1 MSYKD
6 ITVTTSDFVSTITL
20 NRPPANAINLGI
32 REELNQAII
41 ELEQSKETRVVVIT
55 GTGNMAFSVG
65 MDVTDISN
73 IRKGPNG
80 NEVFNRI
87 ERFTKP
93 VIASINGHALGGGC
107 ELALVC
113 HFRFMTDNPKAT
125 IGCPELNLGIT
136 PGWGGIQRL
145 PRLLGRSKALD
156 MILFSKRLLPQE
168 ALAIGLV
175 DRTFPRAEL
184 MKETMAFALA
194 LTKRPP
200 IAVSAVLNGM
210 AVGLEKGIE
219 EGIRVDREWAG
230 KIGQSND
237 AKEGFTAFLAKREP
251 VFKGE

>member
-6 ITVTTSDFVSTITL
+6 ITVTTGDFVSTITL

-32 REELNQAII
+32 REELSQAII
-41 ELEQSKETRVVVIT
+41 ELEQSKDTRVVIIT
-55 GTGNMAFSVG
+55 GAGDKGFSAG
-65 MDVTDISN
+65 MDVADIAN
-73 IRKGPNG
+73 IKKGPNG
-80 NEVFNRI
+80 NDVFNRI
-87 ERFTKP
+87 DRLTKP
-93 VIASINGHALGGGC
+93 VIASINGYALGGGC

-113 HFRFMTDNPKAT
+113 HFRFMTDNPRAT

-156 MILFSKRLLPQE
+156 MILFSKRLSPQE

-175 DRTFPRAEL
+175 DRVFPRAEL

-219 EGIRVDREWAG
+219 EGIRVDREWSD
-230 KIGQSND
+230 KIAKSND
-237 AKEGFTAFLAKREP
+237 AKEGFTAFLERREP
-251 VFKGE
+251 VFRGE

>member
-6 ITVTTSDFVSTITL
+6 ITVATRDLVSTITL

-32 REELNQAII
+32 RDELNQAII
-41 ELEQSKETRVVVIT
+41 KLEQSRETRVVIIT

-65 MDVTDISN
+65 MDVTDIAN
-73 IRKGPNG
+73 IKKGPNG
-80 NEVFNRI
+80 NDIFSRI
-87 ERFTKP
+87 DHLTKP

-107 ELALVC
+107 ELALAC

-175 DRTFPRAEL
+175 DRVFPRAEL

-219 EGIRVDREWAG
+219 EGIRVDREWSD
-230 KIGQSND
+230 KIAKSND
-237 AKEGFTAFLAKREP
+237 AKEGFTAFLERREP
-251 VFKGE
+251 VFRGE

>member
-1 MSYKD
+1 MSYQN
-6 ITVTTSDFVSTITL
+6 ITVTTKDFVSIITL

-41 ELEQSKETRVVVIT
+41 ELEQSKETRVVIIT

-65 MDVTDISN
+65 MDVTDIAN

-80 NEVFNRI
+80 NDIFSRI
-87 ERFTKP
+87 DRLSKP

-175 DRTFPRAEL
+175 DRVFPRAEL
-184 MKETMAFALA
+184 MKETLAFALG

-219 EGIRVDREWAG
+219 EGIRVDREWAN

-237 AKEGFTAFLAKREP
+237 AKEGFAAFLGKREP

>member
-1 MSYKD
+1 MNYQD
-6 ITVTTSDFVSTITL
+6 ITVTTRDFVSTIML

-41 ELEQSKETRVVVIT
+41 ELEQSKDTRVLIIT
-55 GTGNMAFSVG
+55 GAGDKGFSAG
-65 MDVTDISN
+65 MDVADIAN

-87 ERFTKP
+87 DRLTKP
-93 VIASINGHALGGGC
+93 VIASINGYALGGGC

-113 HFRFMTDNPKAT
+113 HFRFMTDNPRAT

-145 PRLLGRSKALD
+145 PCLLGRSKALD
-156 MILFSKRLLPQE
+156 MILFSKRLSPQE
-168 ALAIGLV
+168 ALATGVV
-175 DRTFPRAEL
+175 DRVFPRAEL

-219 EGIRVDREWAG
+219 EGIRVDREWSD
-230 KIGQSND
+230 KIAKSND
-237 AKEGFTAFLAKREP
+237 AKEGFTAFLERRDP
-251 VFKGE
+251 IFRGE

>member
-1 MSYKD
+1 MSYQD
-6 ITVTTSDFVSTITL
+6 ITVTTRDFVSTITL

-41 ELEQSKETRVVVIT
+41 ELEQNKDTRVMIIT
-55 GTGNMAFSVG
+55 GAGDWGFSVG
-65 MDVTDISN
+65 MDVTDIAN
-73 IRKGPNG
+73 IKKGPNG
-80 NEVFNRI
+80 NDVFNRI
-87 ERFTKP
+87 DRLTKP

-107 ELALVC
+107 ELALAC

-175 DRTFPRAEL
+175 DRVFPRAEL

-210 AVGLEKGIE
+210 AVGLAKGIE
-219 EGIRVDREWAG
+219 EGIRVDREWAE
-230 KIGQSND
+230 KIAKSND
-237 AKEGFTAFLAKREP
+237 AKEGFTAFLEKREP

>member
-1 MSYKD
+1 MNYKD
-6 ITVTTSDFVSTITL
+6 ITVTTRDFVSTITL

-41 ELEQSKETRVVVIT
+41 ELEQNKDTRVMIIT
-55 GTGNMAFSVG
+55 GAGDWGFSVG
-65 MDVTDISN
+65 MDVTDIAN
-73 IRKGPNG
+73 IKKGPNG
-80 NEVFNRI
+80 NDVFNRI
-87 ERFTKP
+87 DRLTKP

-107 ELALVC
+107 ELALAC

-175 DRTFPRAEL
+175 DRVFPRAEL

-210 AVGLEKGIE
+210 AVGLAKGIE
-219 EGIRVDREWAG
+219 EGIRVDREWAE
-230 KIGQSND
+230 KIAKSND
-237 AKEGFTAFLAKREP
+237 AKEGFTAFLEKREP

>member
-1 MSYKD
+1 MSYQD
-6 ITVTTSDFVSTITL
+6 ITVTTRDFVSTITL

-41 ELEQSKETRVVVIT
+41 ELEQNKDTRVVIIT
-55 GTGNMAFSVG
+55 GAGDKGFSVG
-65 MDVTDISN
+65 MDVTDIAN
-73 IRKGPNG
+73 IKKGPNG
-80 NEVFNRI
+80 NDVFSHIDRL
-87 ERFTKP
+87 TKP

-107 ELALVC
+107 ELALAC

-175 DRTFPRAEL
+175 DRVFPRAEL

-200 IAVSAVLNGM
+200 IAVSGVLNGM

-219 EGIRVDREWAG
+219 EGIRVDREWADRIA
-230 KIGQSND
+230 KSAD
-237 AKEGFTAFLAKREP
+237 AKEGFTAFLEKREP

>member
-1 MSYKD
+1 MSYQD
-6 ITVTTSDFVSTITL
+6 ITVTTRDFVSTITL

-41 ELEQSKETRVVVIT
+41 ELEQNKDTRVVIIT
-55 GTGNMAFSVG
+55 GAGDWGFSVG
-65 MDVTDISN
+65 MDVTDIAN
-73 IRKGPNG
+73 IKKGPNG
-80 NEVFNRI
+80 NDVFNRI
-87 ERFTKP
+87 DRLTKP

-107 ELALVC
+107 ELALAC
-113 HFRFMTDNPKAT
+113 HFRFITDNPKAT

-145 PRLLGRSKALD
+145 PRLLGRSRALD

-168 ALAIGLV
+168 ALAVGLV
-175 DRTFPRAEL
+175 DRVFPRTEL

-194 LTKRPP
+194 LAKRPP

-219 EGIRVDREWAG
+219 EGIRTDREWSD
-230 KIGQSND
+230 KIAKSDD
-237 AKEGFTAFLAKREP
+237 AREGFTAFLEKREP